1 MTTPGQE
8 FVELFLQEASE
19 HLQFLREYSGI
30 LQDPYPV
37 PDDVERLYISAHTLG
52 GTSASYGYPLF
63 SEVAG
68 KLAHIFQYAMNA
80 TITPE
85 AAGPLVEF
93 ISEGIAVLES
103 DLLMI
108 SANAIEAVEE
118 INAFKEKYPFAF
130 QQPVAEQ
137 EQQQVEYAAP
147 EPPPVEG
154 EEQVL
159 TPDGRWVPRSQV
171 EGGSAQPAISHQAPV
186 RHAPVTHITAADI
199 PDLPE
204 DGEIPAEILEFFVP
218 EAEEHLA
225 VVTECLLS
233 LEANPGPEQIHRLFR
248 AMHTV
253 KGSAAQVGLQ
263 RIARVAHRAEDLVG
277 RLRDGLLRPSAQIID
292 ICLESVDTL
301 KKFLYRQWSDDA
313 TMQASVKS
321 LLARIATLAPEESE
335 DREHASAP
343 PAPEVASEPVSHG
356 DKGNAL
362 SQDAQPTSA
371 APEKEV
377 AEEILAKGVP
387 AALPQS
393 KSIRIALE
401 RLDQMMNAVG
411 E

>member
-8 FVELFLQEASE
+8 FIELFLQEASE

-80 TITPE
+80 TITQE

-147 EPPPVEG
+147 EAAPVEG

-159 TPDGRWVPRSQV
+159 TPDGHWVPRSQV
-171 EGGSAQPAISHQAPV
+171 ESEYMPPAPATHLAAPV
-186 RHAPVTHITAADI
+186 RPVRSHLSAADI
-199 PDLPE
+199 PDLPD
-204 DGEIPAEILEFFVP
+204 DGEIPAEILE
-218 EAEEHLA
+218 
-225 VVTECLLS
+225 
-233 LEANPGPEQIHRLFR
+233 
-248 AMHTV
+248 
-253 KGSAAQVGLQ
+253 
-263 RIARVAHRAEDLVG
+263 
-277 RLRDGLLRPSAQIID
+277 
-292 ICLESVDTL
+292 
-301 KKFLYRQWSDDA
+301 
-313 TMQASVKS
+313 
-321 LLARIATLAPEESE
+321 
-335 DREHASAP
+335 
-343 PAPEVASEPVSHG
+343 
-356 DKGNAL
+356 
-362 SQDAQPTSA
+362 
-371 APEKEV
+371 
-377 AEEILAKGVP
+377 
-387 AALPQS
+387 
-393 KSIRIALE
+393 
-401 RLDQMMNAVG
+401 
-411 E
+411 